1 MRAASVQRNPSSA
14 PGSDPICPVAGS
26 RWFDQLDYCS
36 FSGCSHMK
44 CHSSERLKGQ
54 ICSQSSNQIAAET
67 LSILGFSAV
76 TIDIGVASTLFS
88 FKTNGNC
95 NVACMLIYGGGDV
108 RYLIKISGWWWES
121 TGGRAA
127 LGRWC
132 ANRNDFSDLPQ
143 IIWWQPPAVVL
154 LSCHNY
160 PAQANYASQ
169 SYYPCAKYHLVVCPI
184 SLSSL

>member
-1 MRAASVQRNPSSA
+1 MRAARVQRNPSSA

-36 FSGCSHMK
+36 SSGCSHMK
-44 CHSSERLKGQ
+44 CHSSERLKG
-54 ICSQSSNQIAAET
+54 QSSNQIAAET
-67 LSILGFSAV
+67 LSILGFSAF

-88 FKTNGNC
+88 FKTSGNC

-108 RYLIKISGWWWES
+108 RYLIKISGWWES

-132 ANRNDFSDLPQ
+132 ANRNDFSDLPK
-143 IIWWQPPAVVL
+143 
-154 LSCHNY
+154 LSGGS
-160 PAQANYASQ
+160 PLQ
-169 SYYPCAKYHLVVCPI
+169 
-184 SLSSL
+184 